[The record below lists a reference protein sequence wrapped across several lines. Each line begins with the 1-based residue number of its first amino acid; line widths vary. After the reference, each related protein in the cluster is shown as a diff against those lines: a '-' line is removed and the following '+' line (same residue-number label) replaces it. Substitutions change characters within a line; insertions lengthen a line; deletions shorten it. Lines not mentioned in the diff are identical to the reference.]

1 MGKAE
6 KDESLIE
13 ERRRVDKD
21 KREDKKIER
30 ETANRNKS

>member
-1 MGKAE
+1 MGEAE

-21 KREDKKIER
+21 KREDKK
-30 ETANRNKS
+30 NRKRDSK